1 MHRMMIAEAER
12 DSFEWF
18 HNWYPMTP
26 VDYLDPSKPH
36 PITLLGKNL
45 VLWKDESGQ
54 WSCLEDICSHR
65 SGLPWSHMF
74 SGARFI
80 IEDSFSRVHLT

>member
-1 MHRMMIAEAER
+1 MQKDNASGDWLACTTEVCIAPADKDQDKDE
-12 DSFEWF
+12 DKFEWY

-26 VDYLDPSKPH
+26 VDYLDPAKPH
-36 PITLLGKNL
+36 PVTLLGKNL

-65 SGLPWSHMF
+65 
-74 SGARFI
+74 R
-80 IEDSFSRVHLT
+80 E